1 MHSVRF
7 FDHRPCFVNNRL
19 TRMET
24 TKVRSNSK
32 TVSVLMLQSLFI
44 FVCFLVLIHVE
55 LEMHAHRE
63 ILRVFTSQHSGE
75 NLVSRNIASD
85 ETSQTTFTV
94 THNDLAKGVY
104 MSSTQCYY

>member
-1 MHSVRF
+1 MLCQQS
-7 FDHRPCFVNNRL
+7 L

-32 TVSVLMLQSLFI
+32 TVSVSMLQSLFI
-44 FVCFLVLIHVE
+44 FVCFLALIHVE
-55 LEMHAHRE
+55 LELHAHRE
-63 ILRVFTSQHSGE
+63 ILRVLTSQHSGE
-75 NLVSRNIASD
+75 NLVPRNIVSD
-85 ETSQTTFTV
+85 ETSQSTFTV

>member
-24 TKVRSNSK
+24 TKVPSNSK

-44 FVCFLVLIHVE
+44 LVCFLALIHVE
-55 LEMHAHRE
+55 LELHAHRE
-63 ILRVFTSQHSGE
+63 ILRVLTSQHSGE
-75 NLVSRNIASD
+75 NLVPRNIVSD
-85 ETSQTTFTV
+85 ETSQSTFTV

>member
-7 FDHRPCFVNNRL
+7 FDHHPCFVNNRL

-24 TKVRSNSK
+24 TNIRSNSK

-44 FVCFLVLIHVE
+44 FVCFLALIHVE

-75 NLVSRNIASD
+75 NLVSRNIVSD
-85 ETSQTTFTV
+85 EKSQTTVTV

-104 MSSTQCYY
+104 MSSAQCYY